1 MAKDIVLTFK
11 VSVEENDKINLL
23 AKRLSKTRSELI
35 RFALKMLN
43 NEIV

>member
-23 AKRLSKTRSELI
+23 AKRLNKTRSELI